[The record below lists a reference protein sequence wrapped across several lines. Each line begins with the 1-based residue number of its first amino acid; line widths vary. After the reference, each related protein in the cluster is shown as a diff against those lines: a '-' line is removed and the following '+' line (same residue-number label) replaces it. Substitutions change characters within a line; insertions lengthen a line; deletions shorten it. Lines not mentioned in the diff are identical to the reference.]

1 MAIRFTSEFRSD
13 TGIDYKIEIDD
24 SIFVG
29 SPTTFK
35 VAAEGFVLEYA
46 GETDDIISPIMSSN
60 VSIPFLVETVLQ
72 ETFFTQLVSVQES
85 RFRLKISRFDSGSY
99 KTYWTGYIMQDIAQ
113 IEDVS
118 FPYIY
123 DLRAVDGLGRL
134 ANIDYNI
141 NNDVFQNSLALTR
154 LNKLVYN
161 CLSAIGTT
169 DLFGSTE
176 TYLETCVN
184 WWEDSMTYAT
194 TKDVANEI
202 AVDRRVWTSIS
213 DDGVE
218 TYTKMIDVLRQLC
231 VTFGARVYQSNGR
244 FIFEQYGERA
254 AATRIVSTYDRAGG
268 YIATAS
274 VSDDVVI
281 NKTVGAARLAGN
293 QFDFLPAVKRCEIE
307 FQQKFMGSRVGQILF
322 NENRTTA
329 QVFGFI
335 SADANAVLEIVCP
348 SVRFYITNQ
357 SPPPPSIPF
366 SPIVPIFG
374 LMIRIEDVNNP
385 GVYYY
390 YSRTFNGYNTAT
402 PYGPASWTTT
412 ASDYMFD
419 PGSSQFNF
427 NGNMSILSSIAIQTD
442 QLPVSGELVFQ
453 LKQPVLRFIFNNALY
468 SAPPLYSGLPVDSYI
483 SYNYFA
489 NVDYVS
495 SGKLNPQSVIYRAS
509 NGNTRIESNLV
520 LNLGT
525 TSVAD
530 GPLQT
535 GNLAIFRTAGIWGG
549 SDNWRKGNSGSYKKI
564 LQLLVTEALG
574 LHAKPI
580 RRYNGSFYSS
590 HDISR
595 RFTFDLFDWLFIGG
609 RFTANTETIDGEF
622 FAIARD
628 VSQVVDLD
636 NDFIQGELA
645 PISANK
651 FNGPNSFGGVFNNGS
666 IAGMLVSEETNAV
679 GPYSEPTPGEALVTG
694 ATTIDGTTNFL
705 DRATLESAWAASVSY
720 VDLDDTDDYAVGDD
734 DYMIFANWAT
744 GGTSGTATIT
754 LPRADDSQV
763 GRMIRVK
770 TGSTISNSYAINV
783 RVDPADDGTVFIDG
797 NGEQAMDREYDG
809 ITVMLVNSPTTGF
822 EWLVIQRKSK

>member
-24 SIFVG
+24 SLFVG

-46 GETDDIISPIMSSN
+46 GETDDIVSPIMSSN
-60 VSIPFLVETVLQ
+60 VSIPFMVETVLQ
-72 ETFFTQLVSVQES
+72 ETFFEQLVSVQES

-141 NNDVFQNSLALTR
+141 NNDIFRNSLALTR
-154 LNKLVYN
+154 LNKILYN
-161 CLSAIGTT
+161 CLSSIGTT
-169 DLFGSTE
+169 DLFGSGE
-176 TYLETCVN
+176 AFLETCVN
-184 WWEDSMTYAT
+184 WWENNMVYST
-194 TKDVANEI
+194 TKDAANEI
-202 AVDRRVWTSIS
+202 AVDRRIFTTI
-213 DDGVE
+213 DDEGVE
-218 TYTKMIDVLRQLC
+218 IYTKMIDVLRQLC

-244 FIFEQYGERA
+244 FIFEQYSERA
-254 AATRIVSTYDRAGG
+254 AATRIVSTYNRSGN
-268 YIATAS
+268 YVATTS
-274 VSDDVVI
+274 KSDDVAI

-307 FQQKFMGSRVGQILF
+307 FQQKFMGSRVGQIFF
-322 NENRTTA
+322 NQNLTT
-329 QVFGFI
+329 QKVFGFI
-335 SADANAVLEIVCP
+335 SSASNAYLQINCP
-348 SVRFYITNQ
+348 SIRYYVTNGA
-357 SPPPPSIPF
+357 PPPPSVPF
-366 SPIVPIFG
+366 NSIVPIFG

-385 GVYYY
+385 GVYWY
-390 YSRTFNGYNTAT
+390 YSRAFNGYNTPT

-419 PGSSQFNF
+419 PGNSKFNQ
-427 NGNMSILSSIAIQTD
+427 NGGVTILSTINIQTD
-442 QLPVSGELVFQ
+442 QLPVSGELVFH
-453 LKQPVLRFIFNNALY
+453 LKQPVLRRVFNNSLL
-468 SAPPLYSGLPVDSYI
+468 SAPPLYNGLPINSVITYH
-483 SYNYFA
+483 YAA

-495 SGKLNPQSVIYRAS
+495 DGKLNPQSVIYRAS
-509 NGNTRIESNLV
+509 NNNTQIESNL
-520 LNLGT
+520 LLSLGS

-535 GNLAIFRTAGIWGG
+535 GNLAVYTGSAWVG
-549 SDNWRKGNSGSYKKI
+549 SDQWRKGNSGSYKKI
-564 LQLLVTEALG
+564 LQLVVTEALG

-580 RRYNGSFYSS
+580 RRYNGSFFFSQ
-590 HDISR
+590 DISR
-595 RFTFDLFDWLFIGG
+595 RFTFNLYDWLFIGG
-609 RFTANTETIDGEF
+609 RFTANIENVDGEF

-628 VSQVVDLD
+628 VSQVVDLS
-636 NDFIQGELA
+636 NDLIDGDLQ
-645 PISANK
+645 PMSANK
-651 FNGPNSFGGVFNNGS
+651 FNGPNSFGGVFTDGS
-666 IAGMLVSEETNAV
+666 VAGMLVDSEGHAV
-679 GPYSEPTPGEALVTG
+679 GPYSEPTPGAALVTG

-705 DRATLESAWAASVSY
+705 DRATLESAWAASIAY
-720 VDLDDTDDYAVGDD
+720 VDLDDDDDYAVGDD
-734 DYMIFANWAT
+734 DYMIFANWVT
-744 GGTSGTATIT
+744 GGTNGTATIT

-770 TGSTISNSYAINV
+770 TGSTISNSKSINV
-783 RVDPADDGTVFIDG
+783 RVDPGDAGTVYIDG
-797 NGEQAMDREYDG
+797 NGEQVMDREYDG
-809 ITVMLVNSPTTGF
+809 VTVMLVNSPTTGF

>member
-24 SIFVG
+24 SLFVG

-60 VSIPFLVETVLQ
+60 ISIPFLVETVLQ

-85 RFRLKISRFDSGSY
+85 RFRVKISRFDGVY

-141 NNDVFQNSLALTR
+141 NNDIFQNSLALTR

-161 CLSAIGTT
+161 CLTAIGTAN
-169 DLFGSTE
+169 LFDVTE

-184 WWEDSMTYAT
+184 WWENNMVYAT
-194 TKDVANEI
+194 TKDAANEI
-202 AVDRRVWTSIS
+202 AVDRRIWTSINNE
-213 DDGVE
+213 GVE
-218 TYTKMIDVLRQLC
+218 QYTKVLEVLRQLC

-254 AATRIVSTYDRAGG
+254 TATRIVSTYDRTGG

-293 QFDFLPAVKRCEIE
+293 QFDFLPAIKRCEIE
-307 FQQKFMGSRVGQILF
+307 FQQKFAGSRVGQMYF
-322 NENRTTA
+322 SNNSTA
-329 QVFGFI
+329 PRVLGFI
-335 SADANAVLEIVCP
+335 SADNNAVLEIVAP
-348 SVRFYITNQ
+348 MMHFYINRTPNTIVAV
-357 SPPPPSIPF
+357 PGPA
-366 SPIVPIFG
+366 IVPIFR
-374 LMIRIEDVNNP
+374 MNIKIEDVNNP
-385 GVYYY
+385 GVFYYF
-390 YSRTFNGYNTAT
+390 SRSFAGFANPQPYTT
-402 PYGPASWTTT
+402 PAWTTT
-412 ASDYMFD
+412 NSDYEFD
-419 PGSSQFNF
+419 AGSFIFTQY
-427 NGNMSILSSIAIQTD
+427 GTAGVAAPITIQTD
-442 QLPVSGELVFQ
+442 QLPVSGELTFQ
-453 LKQPVLRFIFNNALY
+453 LKPPILRFVVTNAVY
-468 SAPPLYSGLPVDSYI
+468 VSPPLYTGLPTGSFITYDFLGNI
-483 SYNYFA
+483 
-489 NVDYVS
+489 DYVS

-520 LNLGT
+520 LNLGA

-535 GNLAIFRTAGIWGG
+535 GNLAVYTGSVWTG

-609 RFTANTETIDGEF
+609 RITANTETIDGEF

-636 NDFIQGELA
+636 NDFIQGDLA
-645 PISANK
+645 PMSVNK
-651 FNGPNSFGGVFNNGS
+651 TSGPNSFGGVFNNGS

-679 GPYSEPTPGEALVTG
+679 GPYSEPTPGAALITG
-694 ATTIDGTTNFL
+694 PTTVDGTTNFL

-720 VDLDDTDDYAVGDD
+720 IDLDDDDDYAVGDD

-744 GGTSGTATIT
+744 GGTTGTATIT
-754 LPRADDSQV
+754 LPRADDAQV

-783 RVDPADDGTVFIDG
+783 RVDPADAGTVFIDG
-797 NGEQAMDREYDG
+797 NGEQAMDRDYDG

>member
-1 MAIRFTSEFRSD
+1 
-13 TGIDYKIEIDD
+13 
-24 SIFVG
+24 
-29 SPTTFK
+29 

-46 GETDDIISPIMSSN
+46 GETDDIVSPIMSSN
-60 VSIPFLVETVLQ
+60 VSIPFMVETVLQ
-72 ETFFTQLVSVQES
+72 ETFFEQLVSVQES

-141 NNDVFQNSLALTR
+141 NNDIFRNSLALTR
-154 LNKLVYN
+154 LNKILYN
-161 CLSAIGTT
+161 CLSSIGTT
-169 DLFGSTE
+169 DLFGSGE
-176 TYLETCVN
+176 AFLETCVN
-184 WWEDSMTYAT
+184 WWENNMVYST
-194 TKDVANEI
+194 TKDAANEI
-202 AVDRRVWTSIS
+202 AVDRRIFTTI
-213 DDGVE
+213 DDEGVE
-218 TYTKMIDVLRQLC
+218 IYTKMIDVLRQLC

-244 FIFEQYGERA
+244 FIFEQYSERA
-254 AATRIVSTYDRAGG
+254 AATRIVSTYNRSGN
-268 YIATAS
+268 YVATTS
-274 VSDDVVI
+274 KSDDVVI
-281 NKTVGAARLAGN
+281 NKTPGAARMAGN
-293 QFDFLPAVKRCEIE
+293 QFDFLPAIKRCEIE
-307 FQQKFMGSRVGQILF
+307 FQQKFMGSRVGQIFF
-322 NENRTTA
+322 NQNLIT
-329 QVFGFI
+329 QKVFGFI
-335 SADANAVLEIVCP
+335 SASSNAYLQINCP
-348 SVRFYITNQ
+348 SIRYYVTNGA
-357 SPPPPSIPF
+357 PPPPSVPF
-366 SPIVPIFG
+366 NSIVPIFG

-385 GVYYY
+385 GVYWY
-390 YSRTFNGYNTAT
+390 YSRAFNGYNTPT

-419 PGSSQFNF
+419 PGNSKFNQ
-427 NGNMSILSSIAIQTD
+427 NGGVTILSTINIQTD
-442 QLPVSGELVFQ
+442 QLPVSGELVFH
-453 LKQPVLRFIFNNALY
+453 LKQPVLRRVFNNSLV
-468 SAPPLYSGLPVDSYI
+468 SAPPLYNGLPINSVITYH
-483 SYNYFA
+483 YAA

-495 SGKLNPQSVIYRAS
+495 DGKLNPQSVIYRAS

-520 LNLGT
+520 LNLGA

-535 GNLAIFRTAGIWGG
+535 GNLAVYTGSAWVG
-549 SDNWRKGNSGSYKKI
+549 SDQWRKGNSGSYKKI
-564 LQLLVTEALG
+564 LQLVVTEALG

-580 RRYNGSFYSS
+580 RRYNGSFFFSQ
-590 HDISR
+590 DISR
-595 RFTFDLFDWLFIGG
+595 RFTFNLYDWLFIGG
-609 RFTANTETIDGEF
+609 RFTANIENVDGEF

-628 VSQVVDLD
+628 VSQVVDLN
-636 NDFIQGELA
+636 NDLIDGDLQ
-645 PISANK
+645 PMSANK
-651 FNGPNSFGGVFNNGS
+651 FNGPNSFGGVFTDGS
-666 IAGMLVSEETNAV
+666 VAGMLVDSEGHAV

-694 ATTIDGTTNFL
+694 STTIDGTTNFL

-783 RVDPADDGTVFIDG
+783 RVDPADAGTVFIDG

>member
-24 SIFVG
+24 SLFVG

-46 GETDDIISPIMSSN
+46 GETDDIVSPIMSSN
-60 VSIPFLVETVLQ
+60 VSIPFVVETVLQ

-99 KTYWTGYIMQDIAQ
+99 KTYWVGYIMQDIAQ

-118 FPYIY
+118 LPYIY
-123 DLRAVDGLGRL
+123 DLRVVDGLGRL

-141 NNDVFQNSLALTR
+141 NNDVFQNSLALMR

-161 CLSAIGTT
+161 CLAAVGTANLFEVT
-169 DLFGSTE
+169 DTF
-176 TYLETCVN
+176 LETCVN
-184 WWEDSMTYAT
+184 WWENSMVYGT
-194 TKDVANEI
+194 TKDAANEI
-202 AVDRRVWTSIS
+202 AVDRRIWTSIN
-213 DDGVE
+213 DEGVE
-218 TYTKMIDVLRQLC
+218 KYTKVLEVLRQLC

-268 YIATAS
+268 YVGTAS
-274 VSDDVVI
+274 VSDDI
-281 NKTVGAARLAGN
+281 TIDQTTGAARLAGN
-293 QFDFLPAVKRCEIE
+293 QFDFLPAIKRCEIE
-307 FQQKFMGSRVGQILF
+307 FQQKFAGSRVGQMYF
-322 NENRTTA
+322 SNTNTA
-329 QVFGFI
+329 AKVLGFI
-335 SADANAVLEIVCP
+335 SADNNAVLEIVAP
-348 SVRFYITNQ
+348 MMHFYINRTPNTIIAV
-357 SPPPPSIPF
+357 PSAA
-366 SPIVPIFG
+366 IVPIFR
-374 LMIRIEDVNNP
+374 MNIKIEDVNNP
-385 GVYYY
+385 GVFYYF
-390 YSRTFNGYNTAT
+390 SRSFAGYNNAQPYTT
-402 PYGPASWTTT
+402 PVWSTTNL
-412 ASDYMFD
+412 DYEFD
-419 PGSSQFNF
+419 PGNF
-427 NGNMSILSSIAIQTD
+427 TFTQYGTAGIASPVTIQTD
-442 QLPVSGELVFQ
+442 QLPVSGELTFQ
-453 LKQPVLRFIFNNALY
+453 LKAPTLRYVATNAVY
-468 SAPPLYSGLPVDSYI
+468 VSPPLYTGLPTGAFITYDFLGNI
-483 SYNYFA
+483 
-489 NVDYVS
+489 DYVS

-520 LNLGT
+520 LSLGT

-535 GNLAIFRTAGIWGG
+535 GNLAVYTGSVWTG

-609 RFTANTETIDGEF
+609 RFTANTETTDGEF

-636 NDFIQGELA
+636 NDFIQGELT
-645 PISANK
+645 PMSVNK
-651 FNGPNSFGGVFNNGS
+651 TSGPNSFGGVFNNGS

-679 GPYSEPTPGEALVTG
+679 GPYSEPTPGAALVTG

-705 DRATLESAWAASVSY
+705 DRATLESAWAASIAY
-720 VDLDDTDDYAVGDD
+720 VDLDDDDDYAVGDD
-734 DYMIFANWAT
+734 DYMIFANWVT
-744 GGTSGTATIT
+744 GGTNGTATIT
-754 LPRADDSQV
+754 LPRADDGQV

-770 TGSTISNSYAINV
+770 TGSTISNSKSINV
-783 RVDPADDGTVFIDG
+783 RVDPADAGTVDIDG
-797 NGEQAMDREYDG
+797 GGEQAMDRDYDG